1 MEIKRINKRVLRIT
15 NIIVS
20 LFIYSCETFSNYPTH
35 TSREG
40 IDRAIYYKKE
50 DIKKVVIDRG
60 VTWQKH
66 PTDFDETDPE
76 ISNSIKEDLYNKT
89 GNIIGYIPEKYSFRF
104 PWEDAPKKE
113 THSKDEYEKIT
124 PISPFYYIV
133 EVEKNFIFIQK
144 ERYESITEI
153 EKDRKRLKDL
163 RVYLNE
169 QKKDEPSPTIL
180 KKYINFQKYER
191 LETIK
196 EGLKIRI
203 DLLHFDALK
212 VGGASISKANYF
224 QFNAK
229 SLYVD
234 IPPTKELP
242 RFFIYGQSAS
252 IVSLFSHF
260 RRFNDFAQVSVYGTT
275 MSNGSDP
282 IVLADYIF
290 FSSPF
295 GATFDDIFLKC
306 ENKDIDIRDFIK

>member
-1 MEIKRINKRVLRIT
+1 MRLWDHKALGLTALIFWMGILPCAWADNFWEAHATGWHWYEIPAQTHSRQADNDATSDPIQIMEALHQQVKRALDQAILNPTPDNMQHYIALQNQVSAQASRFAIAWQAALLNKPVLDF
-15 NIIVS
+15 S
-20 LFIYSCETFSNYPTH
+20 LS
-35 TSREG
+35 
-40 IDRAIYYKKE
+40 
-50 DIKKVVIDRG
+50 
-60 VTWQKH
+60 H
-66 PTDFDETDPE
+66 PTNT
-76 ISNSIKEDLYNKT
+76 
-89 GNIIGYIPEKYSFRF
+89 IGK
-104 PWEDAPKKE
+104 
-113 THSKDEYEKIT
+113 
-124 PISPFYYIV
+124 
-133 EVEKNFIFIQK
+133 Q
-144 ERYESITEI
+144 
-153 EKDRKRLKDL
+153 
-163 RVYLNE
+163 VYLNE

-203 DLLHFDALK
+203 DLLHFDGLK

-295 GATFDDIFLKC
+295 GATFDDIILKC